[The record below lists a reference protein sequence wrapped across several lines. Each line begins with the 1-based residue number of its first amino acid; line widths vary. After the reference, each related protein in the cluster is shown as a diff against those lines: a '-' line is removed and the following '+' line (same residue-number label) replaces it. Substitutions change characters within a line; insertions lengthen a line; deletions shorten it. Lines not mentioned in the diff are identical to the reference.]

1 MVPAEGEREWKGRRQ
16 PLEWTVKK
24 ITYFTFAG
32 ILFFIVVF
40 WFTLPNVS
48 DLKKKNPKKTSFM
61 EFREA
66 EWQVAGQKKRIRQE
80 WVAFSR
86 ISPFLI
92 KAIIIAE
99 DSKFWKH
106 EGFDYEAIQAAIE
119 KDLKLK
125 KFKKGGSTITQQLAK
140 NLYLTPEK
148 SLFRKG
154 REAAITWKIEKSL
167 SKKRILELYLNV
179 VEWGDGL
186 FGVEAASRYYF
197 GKPASDLTPMEASRL
212 VSVLPNPR
220 KYHPEGDQKYV
231 LKRSEMIYQIM
242 VERGIVLPEY
252 EEMSREKEEPPPP
265 AALTPS
271 PSIGPLPA
279 SPFSVTPGEE
289 ETALPLITR

>member
-1 MVPAEGEREWKGRRQ
+1 
-16 PLEWTVKK
+16 
-24 ITYFTFAG
+24 
-32 ILFFIVVF
+32 
-40 WFTLPNVS
+40 
-48 DLKKKNPKKTSFM
+48 M

-66 EWQVAGQKKRIRQE
+66 EWRAASQKKRIRQE
-80 WVAFSR
+80 WVSLSR
-86 ISPFLI
+86 VSPFLI

-99 DSKFWKH
+99 DGKFWKH

-119 KDLKLK
+119 KDLKSK

-148 SLFRKG
+148 SLLRKA
-154 REAAITWKIEKSL
+154 REAAITWKIERSL

-197 GKPASDLTPMEASRL
+197 GKPAFDLTPMEAARL

-242 VERGIVLPEY
+242 VERGIVLPEF
-252 EEMSREKEEPPPP
+252 EEISLLPGDLPPS
-265 AALTPS
+265 AVLS
-271 PSIGPLPA
+271 PSTAPLPA
-279 SPFSVTPGEE
+279 APFAATPGEE
-289 ETALPLITR
+289 DTRPPLMTR